1 MYLDYDD
8 ARFLM
13 KSSSSFL
20 LLKNRI
26 NYGNESFNLIAFL
39 LDELGRYMQITVN
52 LTLVQVGDV
61 LLFPAAKF
69 FIFIQLWK
77 RDENVS
83 DETCNTI

>member
-8 ARFLM
+8 DA
-13 KSSSSFL
+13 L

-39 LDELGRYMQITVN
+39 LDGLGRYMQITVN
-52 LTLVQVGDV
+52 LTLVQVGDI

-69 FIFIQLWK
+69 FIQLWK
-77 RDENVS
+77 RDENES
-83 DETCNTI
+83 EETCNAI